1 MVAQANTTGTSK
13 NMTNKKNNVGF
24 TLHINYV
31 ALNSQYPLQILN
43 HDDGDSPTH
52 PRPVKSD
59 TM

>member
-1 MVAQANTTGTSK
+1 MK
-13 NMTNKKNNVGF
+13 KKKNDSS
-24 TLHINYV
+24 TLHIDYV